1 MSCNN
6 SIVYDWK
13 LPRRSLQL
21 GIRPCI
27 MGVLNVTPDSFSD
40 GYCFV
45 DPVLAVEHARQMVAE
60 GADIIDIGGESTRPG
75 AVPVSAA
82 EEIRR
87 VIHVI
92 ERLATAVSVPLSI
105 DTTKAEVAQLAIAA
119 GAEIINDISGLTF
132 DPEMIG
138 VAAAT
143 GAGVVIMH
151 TRGRPDEMQA
161 NTAYSDL
168 VAEVRSFLVD
178 RTQAACAAGI
188 APEALVIDPGI
199 GFGKDVSGNIRL
211 LQELHSFTDLGYPLL
226 LGTSRKGFIGQVLH
240 RDVNDRLYG
249 TAATMAFGLMQGADI
264 FRVHDVR
271 AMRDLLDMTA
281 VLMGSSGGQEFL

>member
-1 MSCNN
+1 MRGN
-6 SIVYDWK
+6 SPSVYNWK

-27 MGVLNVTPDSFSD
+27 MGILNVTPDSFSD
-40 GYCFV
+40 GSCYV
-45 DPVLAVEHARQMVAE
+45 DPALAVEHARQMVTD

-75 AVPVSAA
+75 AFPVSAA

-87 VIHVI
+87 VIPVI
-92 ERLATAVSVPLSI
+92 ERLATVVSVPLSI
-105 DTTKAEVAQLAIAA
+105 DTSKAEVARLAIAA

-132 DPEMIG
+132 DPAMIG

-143 GAGVVIMH
+143 GAGVVVMH
-151 TRGRPDEMQA
+151 TRGRPEVMQA
-161 NTAYSDL
+161 NTDYCDL
-168 VAEVRSFLVD
+168 VAEVRSFFVD
-178 RTQAACAAGI
+178 RSQAARAAGI
-188 APEALVIDPGI
+188 APDSLVIDPGI

-211 LQELHSFTDLGYPLL
+211 LQELQSFNDLGYPLL
-226 LGTSRKGFIGQVLH
+226 LGTSRKGFIGRILH
-240 RDVNDRLYG
+240 RDVHDRLYG
-249 TAATMAFGLMQGADI
+249 TAATMAFGLMQGAAV